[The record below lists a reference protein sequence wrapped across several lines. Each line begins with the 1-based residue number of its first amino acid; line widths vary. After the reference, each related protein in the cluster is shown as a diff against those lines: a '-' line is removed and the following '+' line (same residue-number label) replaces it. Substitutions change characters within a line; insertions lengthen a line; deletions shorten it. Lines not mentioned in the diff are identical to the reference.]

1 MMNEVAERKR
11 REDELPCTLQQ
22 KEEIIQN
29 QQEEINILMAN
40 QKKFE
45 IEVNEVKK
53 DNRIIQDNFEKQ
65 KIETVSIMKEQMA
78 LIQTEFKAEMQAEIL
93 AIRRSYTPVIGRPL
107 KDNLTSTYEKQGA
120 RPKDVI
126 NKNVSIQNSVEN
138 KGTQT
143 DGDTDSDI
151 MSDIDSDY
159 EEQRRTKEL
168 LEKKAEERKRKEEKE
183 KKKEEKKKKKEEK
196 KKKKKEEEKKRKKE
210 EEDKRKEEEN
220 KKKEEEARKNKKR
233 ENRRR
238 NISIDSLDTYSSS
251 SSETDTDSSTDSSD
265 SARVQKTLL
274 IREPTKVEPFDAYSG
289 KKIEEFFTEYEK
301 YCKQQFPENKKVWC
315 TNLKELM
322 VGRMKTYY
330 ESVTCVEDPKY
341 EMVKRRI
348 ISHVHRIKA
357 GIKYKKRDH
366 FEKARMGKGDAI

>member
-1 MMNEVAERKR
+1 MKREIEQSRRREEGKR
-11 REDELPCTLQQ
+11 REDELLYTLQQ
-22 KEEIIQN
+22 KEAIIQN
-29 QQEEINILMAN
+29 QQEEINILMVN

-65 KIETVSIMKEQMA
+65 KIDTVSVIKEQMA
-78 LIQTEFKAEMQAEIL
+78 LIQTEFKAEMQAEMS
-93 AIRRSYTPVIGRPL
+93 AFRRSYTPVIERPL
-107 KDNLTSTYEKQGA
+107 KDNLTSTYLKQGA

-126 NKNVSIQNSVEN
+126 NKNVSLQNSVEN

-143 DGDTDSDI
+143 DSDTDNDR
-151 MSDIDSDY
+151 MSNIDSDY

-196 KKKKKEEEKKRKKE
+196 KKKKEEEKKRKKE

-220 KKKEEEARKNKKR
+220 KKKEEEARNNKKR

-251 SSETDTDSSTDSSD
+251 SETDT
-265 SARVQKTLL
+265 
-274 IREPTKVEPFDAYSG
+274 
-289 KKIEEFFTEYEK
+289 
-301 YCKQQFPENKKVWC
+301 
-315 TNLKELM
+315 
-322 VGRMKTYY
+322 
-330 ESVTCVEDPKY
+330 
-341 EMVKRRI
+341 
-348 ISHVHRIKA
+348 
-357 GIKYKKRDH
+357 
-366 FEKARMGKGDAI
+366 

>member
-78 LIQTEFKAEMQAEIL
+78 LIQTEFKAEMLAEMS
-93 AIRRSYTPVIGRPL
+93 AFRRSYTPVIGRPL

-120 RPKDVI
+120 RPKDII

-143 DGDTDSDI
+143 DGDTDNDRT
-151 MSDIDSDY
+151 SDIDSDY
-159 EEQRRTKEL
+159 EEQRKTKEL
-168 LEKKAEERKRKEEKE
+168 LEKKAEERKRKEEKK

-196 KKKKKEEEKKRKKE
+196 KKKKEEEKKKKE
-210 EEDKRKEEEN
+210 EEEQ
-220 KKKEEEARKNKKR
+220 KKKEEEAKKNKKR
-233 ENRRR
+233 ENSKR
-238 NISIDSLDTYSSS
+238 NISIDSLDT
-251 SSETDTDSSTDSSD
+251 
-265 SARVQKTLL
+265 
-274 IREPTKVEPFDAYSG
+274 
-289 KKIEEFFTEYEK
+289 
-301 YCKQQFPENKKVWC
+301 
-315 TNLKELM
+315 
-322 VGRMKTYY
+322 
-330 ESVTCVEDPKY
+330 
-341 EMVKRRI
+341 
-348 ISHVHRIKA
+348 
-357 GIKYKKRDH
+357 
-366 FEKARMGKGDAI
+366 